1 MKINVF
7 LVFCDHID
15 IRFLQSSCIS
25 HLPNALSEH
34 VVHHIFVSLKNI
46 TLSAIHRV
54 AVLLVNLLIL
64 VVVALVGIRLDGEGE
79 EVEASLVADE
89 EGQRPVPTVTRIRHL
104 PFNLKIKI
112 LKIRA
117 IFFRAYSGS
126 EMLLKF
132 MISYSILEEDSR
144 LANS

>member
-1 MKINVF
+1 M
-7 LVFCDHID
+7 
-15 IRFLQSSCIS
+15 
-25 HLPNALSEH
+25 
-34 VVHHIFVSLKNI
+34 
-46 TLSAIHRV
+46 
-54 AVLLVNLLIL
+54 NLLIL

-89 EGQRPVPTVTRIRHL
+89 QGQRSVPTVTRVRHL

>member
-1 MKINVF
+1 M
-7 LVFCDHID
+7 
-15 IRFLQSSCIS
+15 
-25 HLPNALSEH
+25 
-34 VVHHIFVSLKNI
+34 VHHIFVSQKNS
-46 TLSAIHRV
+46 LSAIGRV

-79 EVEASLVADE
+79 EIEAGLVADE
-89 EGQRPVPTVTRIRHL
+89 KGQRAVPTVTRVRHL
-104 PFNLKIKI
+104 PFEDQDFENKS
-112 LKIRA
+112 

-126 EMLLKF
+126 EMLLNF